1 MASRGTRYR
10 GAETPPACSLQ
21 TALVAPK
28 PDARPFARVFVEY
41 WDPPRDRRSGAL
53 IEAAGLAAATTHE
66 AAPVHACARVVCAA
80 LTG

>member
-21 TALVAPK
+21 TAFVDTQAG
-28 PDARPFARVFVEY
+28 RPTLCPRLRRVR
-41 WDPPRDRRSGAL
+41 DPPRDRRSGAL
-53 IEAAGLAAATTHE
+53 IEAAALAAATTHE